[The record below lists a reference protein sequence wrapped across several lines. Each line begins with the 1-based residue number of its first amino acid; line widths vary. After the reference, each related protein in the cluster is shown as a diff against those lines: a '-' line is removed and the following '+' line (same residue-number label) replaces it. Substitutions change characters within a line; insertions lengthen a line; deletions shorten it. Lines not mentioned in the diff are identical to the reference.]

1 MLFQASD
8 QLCERYTSLNP
19 FLIRRERNGE
29 VFMLINRIITSTN
42 KKENG
47 NNEQVIV
54 KANGDKIIRREA
66 KNDDWY

>member
-42 KKENG
+42 KKENR